1 MLYFVLFLQK
11 QAFFAYRKLR
21 SETDMLRSKG
31 WQIVFLLASD
41 LLVLYL
47 LAK

>member
-21 SETDMLRSKG
+21 GETDMLRSKG

-41 LLVLYL
+41 LIIMYF
-47 LAK
+47 LAR